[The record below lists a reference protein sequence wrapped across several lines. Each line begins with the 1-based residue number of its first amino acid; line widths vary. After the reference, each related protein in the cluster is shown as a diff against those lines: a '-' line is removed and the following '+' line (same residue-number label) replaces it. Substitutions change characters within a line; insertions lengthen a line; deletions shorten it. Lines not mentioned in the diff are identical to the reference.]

1 MRGGFPMKKKN
12 MPLILAAG
20 ICLVSVIVMIVV
32 LANPRKGETQPFT
45 PPPFEASAVQGVPSV
60 PEELGW
66 GELDAKVYKA
76 SVCGVIRV
84 EDSGADVWFT
94 NPESN
99 TVWLKLRVLDKD
111 GNVLGETGVIKPG
124 EYVQRIDFDTVPQ
137 SGDAI
142 VLKLMAYEPDTYHS
156 AGAVTL
162 NTTVS
167 Q

>member
-1 MRGGFPMKKKN
+1 MKKKN

-20 ICLVSVIVMIVV
+20 VCLLSVIVMIAV
-32 LANPRKGETQPFT
+32 LANPKEGEPQTFT
-45 PPPFEASAVQGVPSV
+45 PPPFEAFAVQGTPDV
-60 PEELGW
+60 PEGLGW

-84 EDSGADVWFT
+84 EDGSTDVWFT

-111 GNVLGETGVIKPG
+111 GNILAETGIIKPG
-124 EYVQRIDFDTVPQ
+124 EYVQSVVFNIVPA

-142 VLKLMAYEPDTYHS
+142 SLKLMAYEPETYHS

>member
-1 MRGGFPMKKKN
+1 MKKKK
-12 MPLILAAG
+12 MPLILAAA
-20 ICLVSVIVMIVV
+20 ICLLSVITMITV
-32 LANPRKGETQPFT
+32 LANPRKGAVQTFT
-45 PPPFEASAVQGVPSV
+45 PPPFEENAVAGVPTV
-60 PEELGW
+60 PEGLGW

-84 EDSGADVWFT
+84 EDGGADVWFT

-99 TVWLKLRVLDKD
+99 TVWLKLRILDRN
-111 GNVLGETGVIKPG
+111 GNILGETGIIKPG
-124 EYVQRIDFDTVPQ
+124 EYVQRVSFDTLPQ

-142 VLKLMAYEPDTYHS
+142 VLKLMAYEPETYHS

-167 Q
+167 RT

>member
-1 MRGGFPMKKKN
+1 MKKKN

-20 ICLVSVIVMIVV
+20 ICLVSVIVMIAV
-32 LANPRKGETQPFT
+32 LANPRKGEVQPFT
-45 PPPFEASAVQGVPSV
+45 PPPFEASAVQGVPCV
-60 PEELGW
+60 PEGLGW

-84 EDSGADVWFT
+84 KDGSADVWFT

-99 TVWLKLRVLDKD
+99 TVWLKLRILDKD
-111 GNVLGETGVIKPG
+111 GNILGETGIIKPG
-124 EYVQRIDFDTVPQ
+124 EYVQSVVFNIVPA

-142 VLKLMAYEPDTYHS
+142 SLKLMAYEPETYHS